1 MATYLVTGANR
12 GIGYEYCRQLQ
23 ARGETVIAV
32 CRTASEELNQ
42 LGVQVEEGIDIT
54 SDASVADLKS
64 RLGDTTID
72 VLINNAG
79 ILKRV
84 SLEAL
89 DFDCIREQFE
99 INALGPLRVTH
110 ALLPNLKAGSKIVM
124 MTSRMGSI
132 GDNTSGNS
140 YGYRMSKVAL
150 SMAGKSLAH
159 DLKPRG
165 ITVAIL
171 HPGLV
176 QTRMTNFTAGGI
188 TPEDAVKG
196 LLARINELTLENTGT
211 FWHANGEVLPW

>member
-1 MATYLVTGANR
+1 M
-12 GIGYEYCRQLQ
+12 
-23 ARGETVIAV
+23 IAV
-32 CRTASEELNQ
+32 CRSTSEELNQ

-54 SDASVADLKS
+54 SDASVADLQT
-64 RLGDTTID
+64 RLADRTID
-72 VLINNAG
+72 GLINNAG

-84 SLEAL
+84 TLENL
-89 DFDCIREQFE
+89 DFDSIREQFE
-99 INALGPLRVTH
+99 VNALGALRVTH
-110 ALLPNLKAGSKIVM
+110 ALLPNLKAGSKIVL

-165 ITVAIL
+165 IAVAIL

-176 QTRMTNFTAGGI
+176 QTCMTNFTSGGI
-188 TPEDAVKG
+188 TPEASVKG
-196 LLARINELTLENTGT
+196 LLARIDELTMENTGT

>member
-23 ARGETVIAV
+23 ARGNVIAV
-32 CRTASEELNQ
+32 CRTASEELKQ
-42 LGVQVEEGIDIT
+42 LGVRVEEGIDIT
-54 SDASVADLKS
+54 SDATVASLRD
-64 RLGDTTID
+64 RLDGTTID

-79 ILKRV
+79 IVKRV
-84 SLEAL
+84 TLEDL
-89 DFDCIREQFE
+89 DFESIREQFE
-99 INALGPLRVTH
+99 VNALGPLRVTH
-110 ALLPNLKAGSKIVM
+110 ALLPLLKAGSKIAL

-132 GDNTSGNS
+132 ADNTSGSS

-150 SMAGKSLAH
+150 SMAGKSLSL
-159 DLKPRG
+159 DLKPRA

-176 QTRMTNFTAGGI
+176 QTRMTNFTSGGI
-188 TPEDAVKG
+188 TPEESVKG
-196 LLARINELTLENTGT
+196 LLARIDELTLENTGT

>member
-1 MATYLVTGANR
+1 MAVYLVTGANR

-32 CRTASEELNQ
+32 CRTISEELKQ
-42 LGVQVEEGIDIT
+42 LGVQVEAEIDIT
-54 SDASVADLKS
+54 SDASVAEL
-64 RLGDTTID
+64 RNHLGDTAIA

-79 ILKRV
+79 ILQRV
-84 SLEAL
+84 TLENL
-89 DFDCIREQFE
+89 DFDSIRQQFE
-99 INALGPLRVTH
+99 VNALSALRVTH
-110 ALLPNLKAGSKIVM
+110 ALLPNLKAGSKIVL

-132 GDNTSGNS
+132 ADNTSGSS

-165 ITVAIL
+165 VAVAIL

-176 QTRMTNFTAGGI
+176 QTRMTNFTSGGI
-188 TPEDAVKG
+188 TPEESVQG
-196 LLARINELTLENTGT
+196 LLARIDELTLENTGT

>member
-1 MATYLVTGANR
+1 MATYLVTGSNR

-23 ARGETVIAV
+23 ARGDRVIAV
-32 CRTASEELNQ
+32 CRSASFELKQ
-42 LGVQVEEGIDIT
+42 LGVRIEEGIDIT
-54 SDASVADLKS
+54 SDTSVAA
-64 RLGDTTID
+64 LGDRLDDTQID

-84 SLEAL
+84 TLQDL
-89 DFDCIREQFE
+89 DFESIREQFE
-99 INALGPLRVTH
+99 VNALGPLRVTH
-110 ALLPNLKAGSKIVM
+110 ALLPLLKTGSKIVL

-132 GDNTSGNS
+132 GDNTSGSS

-165 ITVAIL
+165 IAVAIL

-176 QTRMTNFTAGGI
+176 QTRMTNFTSGGI
-188 TPEDAVKG
+188 TPEESVKG
-196 LLARINELTLENTGT
+196 LLARIDELTLENTGT